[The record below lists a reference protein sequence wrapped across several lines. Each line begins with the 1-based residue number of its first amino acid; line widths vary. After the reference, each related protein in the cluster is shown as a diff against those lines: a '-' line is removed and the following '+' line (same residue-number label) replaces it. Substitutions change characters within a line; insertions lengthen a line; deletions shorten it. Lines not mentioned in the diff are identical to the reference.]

1 MTRVE
6 LKKQLEIEQAHLI
19 ELQDKTVSRLTFI
32 DGALYVLLKWQEEE
46 PNVE

>member
-19 ELQDKTVSRLTFI
+19 ELQNKTVSRLTFI
-32 DGALYVLLKWQEEE
+32 DGALYVLLKWQEED
-46 PNVE
+46 PNAE